1 MNSVAIVAGKELLEL
16 RRNRFLGLL
25 LLFILAAVTLSVIV
39 GAEGF
44 RVKSEDYLAYV
55 EALRQQG
62 SDTVPAPPQL
72 FPLRLVRGSIE
83 YLELIGALFAIVI
96 GYGMIAR
103 EKHRRTMEL
112 LLSRPI
118 SRYAIGGGKLTAVAT
133 MWLVLVSVVFAVIIA
148 ALVLVAQAPL
158 SAQDVGKLL
167 ICAAAAWVYLVM
179 WSAVAM
185 GLASVTRF
193 LSTGLV
199 AALVLWLV
207 VVLIIPQIGDTMDPD
222 NQVPGG
228 LFRSLEIP
236 PADELVVMADFAD
249 FDTVRNG
256 LEVSSITKHYER
268 LSFAFLGIADEHNGL
283 PIADIAAMTIINSLA
298 LAAVA
303 VLAVAFAV
311 LTTTRR
317 TLLRRQA

>member
-1 MNSVAIVAGKELLEL
+1 
-16 RRNRFLGLL
+16 
-25 LLFILAAVTLSVIV
+25 
-39 GAEGF
+39 
-44 RVKSEDYLAYV
+44 
-55 EALRQQG
+55 
-62 SDTVPAPPQL
+62 
-72 FPLRLVRGSIE
+72 
-83 YLELIGALFAIVI
+83 
-96 GYGMIAR
+96 
-103 EKHRRTMEL
+103 
-112 LLSRPI
+112 
-118 SRYAIGGGKLTAVAT
+118 
-133 MWLVLVSVVFAVIIA
+133 
-148 ALVLVAQAPL
+148 
-158 SAQDVGKLL
+158 
-167 ICAAAAWVYLVM
+167 
-179 WSAVAM
+179 
-185 GLASVTRF
+185 
-193 LSTGLV
+193 
-199 AALVLWLV
+199 
-207 VVLIIPQIGDTMDPD
+207 
-222 NQVPGG
+222 VPGG

>member
-1 MNSVAIVAGKELLEL
+1 MNSLAVVAEKELLDL

-25 LLFILAAVTLSVIV
+25 LLFILAAVTLSVVV
-39 GAEGF
+39 GAAGF
-44 RVKSEDYLAYV
+44 RVKSDEYLAYV

-62 SDTVPAPPQL
+62 SGTIPAPPQL

-83 YLELIGALFAIVI
+83 YLELIGALFAIVV

-118 SRYAIGGGKLTAVAT
+118 NHYALGGGKLVAVAT
-133 MWLVLVSVVFAVIIA
+133 LWFIAVSVVFAVVIA
-148 ALVLVAQAPL
+148 VLLLVAHAPL
-158 SAQDVGKLL
+158 GAEDVAKLL
-167 ICAAAAWVYLVM
+167 ICASAAWVYLVM
-179 WSAVAM
+179 WSAIAM
-185 GLASVTRF
+185 GLASMTRF
-193 LSTGLV
+193 LSTGLI

-228 LFRSLEIP
+228 LFRSLQIA
-236 PADELVVMADFAD
+236 PADELAVLADFAD

-283 PIADIAAMTIINSLA
+283 PIADTAARTIINSGA
-298 LAAVA
+298 LAGAA
-303 VLAVAFAV
+303 ALAVTFAV

-317 TLLRRQA
+317 SLLRRQA

>member
-1 MNSVAIVAGKELLEL
+1 M
-16 RRNRFLGLL
+16 
-25 LLFILAAVTLSVIV
+25 LFILVAVTLSVVV

-83 YLELIGALFAIVI
+83 YLELIGALFAIVV

-118 SRYAIGGGKLTAVAT
+118 NQLRDRRWQAHGRRDDVARGRERCLRGRHRRPPAGRT
-133 MWLVLVSVVFAVIIA
+133 R
-148 ALVLVAQAPL
+148 APEC
-158 SAQDVGKLL
+158 AGRGKLL
-167 ICAAAAWVYLVM
+167 ICAGAAWVYLVM

-228 LFRSLEIP
+228 LFRSLQIA

-268 LSFAFLGIADEHNGL
+268 LSFAIPGHCG
-283 PIADIAAMTIINSLA
+283 
-298 LAAVA
+298 
-303 VLAVAFAV
+303 
-311 LTTTRR
+311 
-317 TLLRRQA
+317 